1 MRYFILLILAL
12 TVLWGCNNLEDAN
25 LANRKTFVHFFDE
38 AYNMSAS
45 AIEVIPGGY
54 MILGNR
60 TVELADT
67 SYTQT
72 VLLEVD
78 KNGKRIGDF
87 HFYDGGTGKAFKY
100 IDNGAFTGY
109 VIVGDSIYTDPTAEQ
124 AANVTIASMRILVIN
139 TDFIVLGK
147 EYIADKRPISPS
159 NPVKTD
165 FFGGSVNLT
174 SNGVVFL
181 GSYKEGVINQ
191 QAAPEKQLLFAVDN
205 NLDSAW
211 FKTYDLLGNT
221 YANTKS
227 VHANNGH
234 ILWAT
239 SVLDVQGDFTSSYVT
254 IPYVVEGSEFEN
266 NNSIGLTTTQ
276 SFIARDMQPSNSP
289 ALGYGVIGTYSKA
302 TDGSEGNMFFFRVLP
317 NGNIIPGS
325 DRYFDG
331 IESFKSDSLDI
342 NKNFST
348 IVDEGEAIC
357 STSDGG
363 FVLAGS
369 FTTNPEKGNGGK
381 DILLIKVNFLGNIVW
396 SKTFGAGGDETIS
409 AIREASDGS
418 LLICG
423 TSDLGDYSS
432 IFLMKTDS
440 NGEIKN

>member
-165 FFGGSVNLT
+165 FFSGSVNLT

-191 QAAPEKQLLFAVDN
+191 QSAPEKQLLFAVDN

>member
-1 MRYFILLILAL
+1 
-12 TVLWGCNNLEDAN
+12 
-25 LANRKTFVHFFDE
+25 
-38 AYNMSAS
+38 
-45 AIEVIPGGY
+45 
-54 MILGNR
+54 
-60 TVELADT
+60 
-67 SYTQT
+67 
-72 VLLEVD
+72 
-78 KNGKRIGDF
+78 
-87 HFYDGGTGKAFKY
+87 
-100 IDNGAFTGY
+100 
-109 VIVGDSIYTDPTAEQ
+109 
-124 AANVTIASMRILVIN
+124 
-139 TDFIVLGK
+139 
-147 EYIADKRPISPS
+147 
-159 NPVKTD
+159 
-165 FFGGSVNLT
+165 
-174 SNGVVFL
+174 
-181 GSYKEGVINQ
+181 
-191 QAAPEKQLLFAVDN
+191 
-205 NLDSAW
+205 
-211 FKTYDLLGNT
+211 
-221 YANTKS
+221 
-227 VHANNGH
+227 
-234 ILWAT
+234 
-239 SVLDVQGDFTSSYVT
+239 
-254 IPYVVEGSEFEN
+254 
-266 NNSIGLTTTQ
+266 
-276 SFIARDMQPSNSP
+276 MQPSNSP